1 MLSKLLSLTFFAVVV
16 GYLFFRPQLR
26 QIGQRLDRIV
36 SLMVVAIVITWA
48 GQLLYFW
55 LTRH

>member
-1 MLSKLLSLTFFAVVV
+1 MLSKILSLTFLAFVV

-26 QIGQRLDRIV
+26 QIGQRIDRFV

-48 GQLLYFW
+48 GQLLYVW

>member
-1 MLSKLLSLTFFAVVV
+1 MLSKILSLTFFAFVV

-26 QIGQRLDRIV
+26 QIGQRIDRFV
-36 SLMVVAIVITWA
+36 SLMVLAIVITWA
-48 GQLLYFW
+48 GQLVYFL

>member
-1 MLSKLLSLTFFAVVV
+1 MLSKLLSLTFFATVV

>member
-1 MLSKLLSLTFFAVVV
+1 MVSKLLSLVFCGFVV

-26 QIGQRLDRIV
+26 QLGQRIDRFV

-48 GQLLYFW
+48 GQLVYFW
-55 LTRH
+55 LTRR

>member
-1 MLSKLLSLTFFAVVV
+1 MLQKTLSLAFLAFLV

-26 QIGQRLDRIV
+26 ELGKRIDRFV

-48 GQLLYFW
+48 GQLLYFL
-55 LTRH
+55 LTRR

>member
-1 MLSKLLSLTFFAVVV
+1 MLSKLLSMAFFAFVV

-26 QIGQRLDRIV
+26 QIGQRLDRLV

-48 GQLLYFW
+48 GQLIYFV